1 MFEVSVLKDWKSKY
15 ALDKSLDI
23 SFGKFLDKEY
33 SDLKDLD
40 FSKFKDVVNKFEYNI
55 VIIGDEYVGK
65 T

>member
-1 MFEVSVLKDWKSKY
+1 MFEVSALKDWKSKY

-23 SFGKFLDKEY
+23 SFGKFLDKEF

-40 FSKFKDVVNKFEYNI
+40 FSKFKDVVNEFAYNVVI
-55 VIIGDEYVGK
+55 VGDENVGK

>member
-1 MFEVSVLKDWKSKY
+1 VFEVSALKDWKSKY

-40 FSKFKDVVNKFEYNI
+40 FSKFKDEYNVVI
-55 VIIGDEYVGK
+55 VGDEYVGK